1 MKNRL
6 LYLLL
11 FIAMVPPAL
20 VAQKITIHGKAQ
32 QRVFEQVRVKVYA
45 DQFSHLKK
53 TVAQTLTD
61 EKGAFSLTFDYGN
74 TNYAWLSVELLDGE
88 FYLKPGASYQF
99 DVFPDTATKG
109 SVYDQ
114 LPLQFSMQAEDG
126 GLNDHLQKFNV
137 MYNTFVVNHFN
148 EIYRSRDLS
157 IIYQLRKAVEKQF
170 AGVTD
175 NYFNTYVKYS
185 LAQLEWSSK
194 KKSTQRIIGE
204 YFAGK
209 PIHYNNIQ
217 YTDFFHS
224 IFKAYVVQ
232 QFYGRYFNQLVDAVH
247 EASLPEFQK
256 VFMSDSLLAVDTELR
271 ELVMM
276 QTVAGF
282 YGNPDFSDKGVIKI
296 LNQFQKTVKSKMHK
310 KIAQNYITRLT
321 HLAPGTPAPTFSLP
335 VSSGKTY
342 SPDDFK
348 GQVTVLD
355 FLKTDCHVCLMHLDF
370 LKDLSSRM
378 GSKLKIVMLVYGEH
392 PEKITELLKQQSL
405 DWPVLYVG
413 KRIDVLDAYDVKI
426 FPTYIILNHDATI
439 GLAPASMADE
449 NLENEVWRVLRNAG
463 KDR

>member
-1 MKNRL
+1 MKNSL

-11 FIAMVPPAL
+11 FAIMPSVL
-20 VAQKITIHGKAQ
+20 VAQRISIRGKAQ
-32 QRVFEQVRVKVYA
+32 GRIFEQVRVKVYA

-53 TVAQTLTD
+53 TIAQTLTD
-61 EKGAFSLTFDYGN
+61 EKGNFSFTLDYNN

-88 FYLKPGASYQF
+88 FYLKPDASYQF
-99 DVFPDTATKG
+99 DVFPDTVTKG

-114 LPLQFSMQAEDG
+114 LPLQFSMKANDD
-126 GLNDHLQKFNV
+126 GLNDHLQKFNI

-157 IIYQLRKAVEKQF
+157 IIYKLRKAVEEQF
-170 AGVTD
+170 AEVTD
-175 NYFNTYVKYS
+175 NYFNTYAKYS
-185 LAQLEWSSK
+185 LAQLEWTSK
-194 KKSTQRIIGE
+194 KKSNKSIIEE

-209 PIHYNNIQ
+209 PIHYHNIQ

-232 QFYGRYFNQLVDAVH
+232 QFYGRYFNQLVKVVYDG
-247 EASLPEFQK
+247 SLSEFQK
-256 VFMSDSLLAVDTELR
+256 VFLNDSLLAGDAKLR

-282 YGNPDFSDKGVIKI
+282 YGNPDFSDEGVIKI
-296 LNQFQKTVKSKMHK
+296 LNQLQEKVKDEKHK
-310 KIAQNYITRLT
+310 EIANNYISRLT
-321 HLAPGTPAPTFSLP
+321 HLALGTPAPKFDLP

-342 SPDDFK
+342 SPDDLK
-348 GQVTVLD
+348 GQVTILD
-355 FLKTDCHVCLMHLDF
+355 FLKTDCQVCLAHLDF

-392 PEKITELLKQQSL
+392 PEKITLLLKQQGL

-426 FPTYIILNHDATI
+426 FPTYIILNPDATI

-449 NLENEVWRVLRNAG
+449 NLENEVQRVLRNAG
-463 KDR
+463 KNK